1 MLGPVAGAASPV
13 RLGTRRAWSVWGV
26 GVTAYL
32 IAVFHRSSLG
42 VAGIEAAQRF
52 DINPGVLAV
61 FSLVQLAVYAG
72 MQVPAGL
79 LLDRFGSTRM
89 IAAGGILMSIGQ
101 LGFAV
106 GTDVRT
112 AILAR
117 TLIGLGDAVTFISVL
132 RLIVAWFP
140 TRQVPLVTQLTG
152 LLGQL
157 GAVISAIPLITVLD
171 TYGWTPTFV
180 GAAVVTAT
188 VVVLVAL
195 TMRDSPHPPQPRV
208 APGRAGVRAALLATW
223 AEPGTRLGFWSHFVT
238 QFPSVTF
245 TLLWGYPFLVSGEGL
260 SPGTAGVLL
269 SLLVLGSMTSGPLLG
284 WLTGRHPFHRSR
296 LVLVIVGVTVVAWTV
311 VLAWPGRVPLPVLVL
326 LMVAMAPNAPGS
338 LIGFDFAR
346 TLNPPERVG
355 TSSGVVNVGG
365 FTATLVLVVLIGAVL
380 ELLSGRSGVDETA
393 AYRWAFATQ
402 YPVWLLGS
410 VQVLRWRR
418 RVRRLL
424 AERDPAAFAAL
435 RAGGRR
441 TSSR

>member
-1 MLGPVAGAASPV
+1 MLGPESAAAAPA
-13 RLGTRRAWSVWGV
+13 RLGGTRAWSVWAV

-42 VAGIEAAQRF
+42 VTGIEAAARF
-52 DINPGVLAV
+52 GVSPGLLAV
-61 FSLVQLAVYAG
+61 LSLVQLAVYAA

-79 LLDRFGSTRM
+79 LLDRFGSTRL
-89 IAAGGILMSIGQ
+89 IATGGVLMTLGQ
-101 LGFAV
+101 LLFAV
-106 GTDVRT
+106 AT
-112 AILAR
+112 ALPAAIAAR

-132 RLIVAWFP
+132 RLVVVWFP

-157 GAVISAIPLITVLD
+157 GAVISAVPLIAVLD
-171 TYGWTPTFV
+171 TYGWTPAFT
-180 GAAVVTAT
+180 GAAVVTGL
-188 VVVLVAL
+188 VVVVVAV
-195 TMRDSPHPPQPRV
+195 TMRDSPYPLMPRST
-208 APGRAGVRAALLATW
+208 PGRSTLRATLRAAW
-223 AEPGTRLGFWSHFVT
+223 DEPGTRLGFWSHFVT
-238 QFPSVTF
+238 QFPSVSF
-245 TLLWGYPFLVSGEGL
+245 TLLWGYPFLVRGEAL
-260 SPGTAGVLL
+260 TPGTAGVLL
-269 SLLVLGSMTSGPLLG
+269 TVLILGSMASGPLLG

-311 VLAWPGRVPLPVLVL
+311 VLSWPGRVPLPVLVL

-346 TLNPPERVG
+346 TLNPPERLG

-365 FTATLVLVVLIGAVL
+365 FTATLTLVVLIGLVL
-380 ELLSGRSGVDETA
+380 ELLTGRSGVADPE
-393 AYRWAFATQ
+393 AYRWAFTMQ

-418 RVRRLL
+418 RIRRLL

-435 RAGGRR
+435 RAGPPPRP
-441 TSSR
+441 S

>member
-1 MLGPVAGAASPV
+1 M
-13 RLGTRRAWSVWGV
+13 RAWSVWGV

-42 VAGIEAAQRF
+42 VTGIEAAERF
-52 DINPGVLAV
+52 DVSPGLLAV
-61 FSLVQLAVYAG
+61 LSLVQLAVYAA

-79 LLDRFGSTRM
+79 LLDRFGSTRL
-89 IAAGGILMSIGQ
+89 IAAGGLFMTVGQ
-101 LGFAV
+101 LIFAV
-106 GTDVRT
+106 ATDAPT
-112 AILAR
+112 AIVAR
-117 TLIGLGDAVTFISVL
+117 ILIGLGDAVTFISVL
-132 RLIVAWFP
+132 RLVVLWFP

-157 GAVISAIPLITVLD
+157 GAVISAVPLIAVLD
-171 TYGWTPTFV
+171 AYGWTPTFA
-180 GAAVVTAT
+180 GAAVVTAV

-195 TMRDSPHPPQPRV
+195 TMRDSPYPRTV
-208 APGRAGVRAALLATW
+208 RPRPGLAGVRTTLRAAW

-245 TLLWGYPFLVSGEGL
+245 TLLWGYPFLVRGEGL
-260 SPGTAGVLL
+260 APGTAGVLL
-269 SLLVLGSMTSGPLLG
+269 TLLVLGSMLSGPILG
-284 WLTGRHPFHRSR
+284 WLTARHPFHRSG
-296 LVLVIVGVTVVAWTV
+296 LVLVIVGISVVAWTV

-326 LMVAMAPNAPGS
+326 LMLAMAPNAPGS

-365 FTATLVLVVLIGAVL
+365 FTATLILVVLIGLVL
-380 ELLSGRSGVDETA
+380 ELLTGRSGIEGSE

-402 YPVWLLGS
+402 YPVWLLGM

-418 RVRRLL
+418 RIRRSL
-424 AERDPAAFAAL
+424 AERDPDGFAAFK
-435 RAGGRR
+435 AGPTRH
-441 TSSR
+441 TT